1 MKLSGICPACEMHV
15 EFTAQPS
22 GGGRVFRCNNCWHI
36 LDDHELK
43 RAQRIAGALANL
55 DEERRKILAGD

>member
-1 MKLSGICPACEMHV
+1 MHV